1 MCTCAH
7 KCTHKPALSS
17 DATQHIPV
25 TSPPRTYTLAHIHTS
40 LRSAHTCNMHTHT
53 QACAQLIPATS
64 PPRTCTLAH
73 IYKPALSSYLQHA
86 HTHIHEPALSTY
98 LQQASLAHTHLHTYT
113 QAWAQLILAT
123 CSRTHTSLRSA
134 HTCNM
139 HIHTSLRSAHTCNK
153 PPTHIHTCT
162 HTHKPVLSSYLQHA
176 HTHTHTRKP
185 GLSSYLQHAH
195 EDEFV
200 FDVFVCTPVLL
211 PHLRSV

>member
-40 LRSAHTCNMHTHT
+40 LRSAHTCNMLTHT
-53 QACAQLIPATS
+53 
-64 PPRTCTLAH
+64 
-73 IYKPALSSYLQHA
+73 YKPALSSYLQHA
-86 HTHIHEPALSTY
+86 HTHKPALSSY
-98 LQQASLAHTHLHTYT
+98 LQQAPHAHAHLHTYT
-113 QAWAQLILAT
+113 QACAQLILAT
-123 CSRTHTSLRSA
+123 CTHT
-134 HTCNM
+134 
-139 HIHTSLRSAHTCNK
+139 HTSLRSAHTCNK